1 MHRPF
6 SSVLIPSACEPLITH
21 GETPPR
27 STAPT
32 APSPTT
38 RTPMHGV
45 RALAASALARL
56 GLK

>member
-27 STAPT
+27 STTPT
-32 APSPTT
+32 ATP
-38 RTPMHGV
+38 RTARAPMHGM